1 MDNPKQFW
9 SHLKSLR
16 GIEKSDTLNAISPNK
31 WVEHFSKIFE
41 FIDFTNDNQR
51 VLISQFTA
59 EEISNGIEKL
69 KNNKASGLD
78 SISNEMIKASAP
90 IILPFLVIF
99 FNKILETKEYLD
111 EWAVGI
117 ITPLHKLG
125 QTDDPDNYRGI
136 TINSCLSKLFT
147 LLVNNRLTKYINK
160 EDALKF
166 NQIGFRKG
174 FATADHVLTLKTL
187 IDKYLNRN
195 QKLYICFLDFLKA
208 YDSIWRKYLFHKLCM
223 YGIHRIFISLLE
235 DMYMK
240 SKLSIRLP
248 SGTTHF
254 FPSSTGLKQ
263 GCNLSPILF

>member
-16 GIEKSDTLNAISPNK
+16 GIEKSDTLNAILPNK

-41 FIDFTNDNQR
+41 SKNIEVKNSEPMPNLDFINDSQR

-59 EEISNGIEKL
+59 EEISNGIKKL

-78 SISNEMIKASAP
+78 SISNEMIKSSAP

-99 FNKILETKEYLD
+99 FNKILETKEKPD
-111 EWAVGI
+111 EWSVGI
-117 ITPLHKLG
+117 ITPLHRSG
-125 QTDDPDNYRGI
+125 EIDDPDNYKEI

-147 LLVNNRLTKYINK
+147 LLLNNRLTNFINK

-174 FATADHVLTLKTL
+174 FRTADHVLTLKAL
-187 IDKYLNRN
+187 IDKYLN
-195 QKLYICFLDFLKA
+195 KPK
-208 YDSIWRKYLFHKLCM
+208 
-223 YGIHRIFISLLE
+223 SLH
-235 DMYMK
+235 M
-240 SKLSIRLP
+240 
-248 SGTTHF
+248 F
-254 FPSSTGLKQ
+254 
-263 GCNLSPILF
+263 C